1 MRLHPRT
8 LPQRSTNLNLFDE
21 FGNPVSGFGA
31 AGAPPAPSI
40 DGWKHLRT
48 GKVRDLY
55 TNDSGEILL
64 VASDRISAF
73 DWVLPTTIPNKG
85 AILTQLSL
93 FWFELLADI
102 VPNHI
107 ISDDVPV
114 SVADRAVIVQPLEM
128 FAIECVARGYLTGS
142 GLTEYTTSQAVCGNP
157 LPAGLLDGSQLAA
170 SIFTPATKAEIGD
183 HDINIDFD
191 HAAKIVGTG
200 QAAELRDLTIRL
212 YDTAADFAHSR
223 GIILA
228 DTKFEFGINM
238 AGEITLGDEALT
250 PDSSRF
256 WESDGW
262 APGKSQPSFDKQF
275 VRDWLTASGWDKES
289 TPPELPAEIVEKTA
303 ARYEQ
308 AFERITGSKF

>member
-1 MRLHPRT
+1 M
-8 LPQRSTNLNLFDE
+8 
-21 FGNPVSGFGA
+21 SGFGV
-31 AGAPPAPSI
+31 AGPPPAPSI
-40 DGWKHLRT
+40 EGWKHLRT

-55 TNDSGEILL
+55 SNDSGEILL

-107 ISDDVPV
+107 ISDEVPEA
-114 SVADRAVIVQPLEM
+114 VADRAVIVQPLEM

-142 GLTEYTTSQAVCGNP
+142 GLVEYNTNQEVCGNP
-157 LPAGLLDGSQLAA
+157 LPAGLLDGSALPA

-183 HDINIDFD
+183 HDINIDFQS
-191 HAAKIVGTG
+191 AAKIVGSE
-200 QAAELRDLTIRL
+200 AAEDLRRLTLKL
-212 YDTAADFAHSR
+212 YDTASEFALGR

-275 VRDWLTASGWDKES
+275 VRDWLTASGWDKKS
-289 TPPELPAEIVEKTA
+289 PPPELPSEVVEKTA
-303 ARYEQ
+303 ERYNS

>member
-1 MRLHPRT
+1 
-8 LPQRSTNLNLFDE
+8 
-21 FGNPVSGFGA
+21 VSGFGA

-55 TNDSGEILL
+55 TNESGEILL

-107 ISDDVPV
+107 ISDDVPS

-142 GLTEYTTSQAVCGNP
+142 GLTEYSSNQAVCGNP
-157 LPAGLLDGSQLAA
+157 LPAGLVDGSQLPA

-191 HAAKIVGTG
+191 SAAKIVGAD
-200 QAAELRDLTIRL
+200 QAAELRDLTVRL
-212 YDTAADFAHSR
+212 YDTAADFASSR

-256 WESDGW
+256 WEADGW

-275 VRDWLTASGWDKES
+275 VRDWLTTSGWDKKS

>member
-1 MRLHPRT
+1 
-8 LPQRSTNLNLFDE
+8 
-21 FGNPVSGFGA
+21 VSGFGA
-31 AGAPPAPSI
+31 AGAPPAPVI
-40 DGWKHLRT
+40 DGWTHIRT

-55 TNDSGEILL
+55 SNQSGEILL

-93 FWFELLADI
+93 FWFELLEDI

-107 ISDDVPV
+107 ISDDVPAV
-114 SVADRAVIVQPLEM
+114 VADRAVIVQPLQM
-128 FAIECVARGYLTGS
+128 FEIECVARGYLTGS
-142 GLTEYTTSQAVCGNP
+142 GLVEYKQNQKVCGNA
-157 LPAGLLDGSQLAA
+157 LPAGLLDGSQLPA

-183 HDINIDFD
+183 HDINIDFES
-191 HAAKIVGTG
+191 AAAIVGSDR
-200 QAAELRDLTIRL
+200 AAELRDLTIKL
-212 YDTAADFAHSR
+212 YDTAADFAQSR

-228 DTKFEFGINM
+228 DTKFEFGTNA

-256 WESDGW
+256 WEADGW

-275 VRDWLTASGWDKES
+275 VRDWLTSSGWDKES
-289 TPPELPAEIVEKTA
+289 TPPELPEEIVEKTA
-303 ARYEQ
+303 ARYAE
-308 AFERITGSKF
+308 AFERITGNKF

>member
-1 MRLHPRT
+1 M
-8 LPQRSTNLNLFDE
+8 
-21 FGNPVSGFGA
+21 SGFGA
-31 AGAPPAPSI
+31 AGAPPAPTIS
-40 DGWKHLRT
+40 GWQHLRT

-55 TNDSGEILL
+55 RNDAGEILL

-107 ISDDVPV
+107 ISDDVPDV
-114 SVADRAVIVQPLEM
+114 VADRAVIVQPLEM

-142 GLTEYTTSQAVCGNP
+142 GLVEYRESQSVCANP
-157 LPAGLLDGSQLAA
+157 LPAGLLDGSKLPA

-183 HDINIDFD
+183 HDVNIDLES
-191 HAAKIVGTG
+191 AAKIVGADY
-200 QAAELRDLTIRL
+200 AAELRELTLKL
-212 YDTAADFAHSR
+212 YDTASGFAAER

-228 DTKFEFGINM
+228 DTKFEFGLN
-238 AGEITLGDEALT
+238 ASGEITLGDEALT

-262 APGKSQPSFDKQF
+262 EPGKAQPSFDKQF
-275 VRDWLTASGWDKES
+275 VRDWLTSSGWDKKS

-303 ARYEQ
+303 ARYEA

>member
-1 MRLHPRT
+1 
-8 LPQRSTNLNLFDE
+8 
-21 FGNPVSGFGA
+21 VSGFGA
-31 AGAPPAPSI
+31 AGAPPAPTI
-40 DGWKHLRT
+40 TGWKHLRT

-55 TNDSGEILL
+55 TNESGEILL

-107 ISDDVPV
+107 VSDDVPDV
-114 SVADRAVIVQPLEM
+114 VADRAVIVQPLEM

-142 GLTEYTTSQAVCGNP
+142 GLVEYGESQAVCANP
-157 LPAGLLDGSQLAA
+157 LPAGLLDGSKLPA

-183 HDINIDFD
+183 HDINIDFEG
-191 HAAKIVGTG
+191 AAKIVGADY
-200 QAAELRDLTIRL
+200 AAELRDLTLKL
-212 YDTAADFAHSR
+212 YDTAGSFAAER

-228 DTKFEFGINM
+228 DTKFEFGLNTS
-238 AGEITLGDEALT
+238 GEITLGDEALT

-262 APGKSQPSFDKQF
+262 EPGKSQPSFDKQF
-275 VRDWLTASGWDKES
+275 VRDWLTSSGWDKKS
-289 TPPELPAEIVEKTA
+289 TPPELPAEIIEKTA
-303 ARYEQ
+303 ARYEA